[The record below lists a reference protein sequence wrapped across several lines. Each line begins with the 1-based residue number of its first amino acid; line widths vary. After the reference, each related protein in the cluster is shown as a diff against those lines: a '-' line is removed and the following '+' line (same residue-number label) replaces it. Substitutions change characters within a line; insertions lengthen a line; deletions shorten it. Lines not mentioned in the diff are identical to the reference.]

1 MLISF
6 AAMLLGF
13 ILLAWSADNFAEH
26 ALSLGQQLQI
36 SNFIIGFVVLGFGTS
51 APELLVSG
59 LAAWQ
64 GNPGLAI
71 GNAIGSNTTNILL
84 ILGVTLCL
92 IPLYLSKTVLR
103 SNFLLLLIATA
114 IFSTLLLDKQ
124 LNRFDGGVLI
134 SALLLSL
141 FVLTRLNLFKTE
153 ETKPAKTPDEK
164 SLSKLIISLI
174 FTLVILLLSSKLVVW
189 AAVSIAENFGI
200 SDLVIG
206 LTIIALGTSL
216 PELAT
221 CVASALKKNSE
232 LAMGN
237 IIGSNIFNTLGVTG
251 TASLITA
258 YAVPQQIFT
267 RDLPI
272 MISATAALFLLAW
285 IFARKNKIPR
295 AFGAVSILAYVL
307 YMFYIFQQSI

>member
-1 MLISF
+1 MLISL
-6 AAMLLGF
+6 AALALGF
-13 ILLAWSADNFAEH
+13 IMLAWSADNFAEY
-26 ALSLGQQLQI
+26 ALSLGKLLHI
-36 SNFIIGFVVLGFGTS
+36 SSFIIGFVVLGFGTS

-59 LAAWQ
+59 FAAWQ

-71 GNAIGSNTTNILL
+71 GNALGSNTTNILL

-92 IPLYLSKTVLR
+92 IPLQLKKDVLR
-103 SNFLLLLIATA
+103 SNFFLLLVATV
-114 IFSTLLLDKQ
+114 IFSILLLDKL
-124 LNRFDGGVLI
+124 LNRFDGIILI
-134 SALLLSL
+134 SALFLSL
-141 FVLTRLNLFKTE
+141 FVLTRLNISNVEKTNSE
-153 ETKPAKTPDEK
+153 NT
-164 SLSKLIISLI
+164 SNGYNLIKLTIGLL

-189 AAVSIAENFGI
+189 AAVAIAEKFGV

-232 LAMGN
+232 LVLGN

-251 TASLITA
+251 TASIIAA
-258 YAVPQQIFT
+258 YSVPQQVIT

-272 MISATAALFLLAW
+272 MLGATAALFLLAW
-285 IFARKNKIPR
+285 IFASRNKIPR
-295 AFGAVSILAYVL
+295 AFGAPFILAYAL